1 MVRPSWSS
9 LIPFSAGVL
18 LAIALTG
25 CSVFDRAEG
34 STVQQRGDAPSSDQ
48 ASAPTGPRRVSL
60 VQKLGADGP
69 VRSLE
74 VTPDGKWQ
82 CQDCAGDGVNSTGA
96 LDPGQVQ
103 RLQQMLADPGL
114 AQETDEARHY
124 KQACIDA
131 LTSTLLIPPGLTIT
145 SQDCPGE
152 DRPPVAGEI
161 LLLLTQVTPAEV
173 RGG

>member
-1 MVRPSWSS
+1 MVRPSWSR
-9 LIPFSAGVL
+9 LIVLSAGVL
-18 LAIALTG
+18 LGIALTG

-34 STVQQRGDAPSSDQ
+34 STAPPRGTSPSGEG

-74 VTPDGKWQ
+74 VAPDGRWQ

-96 LDPGQVQ
+96 LAPDQVQ
-103 RLQQMLADPGL
+103 RLQKMLADPGL
-114 AQETDEARHY
+114 AKETDEARQY
-124 KQACIDA
+124 KLGCIDA
-131 LTSTLLIPPGLTIT
+131 LASTLLIPPGLAIT

-161 LLLLTQVTPAEV
+161 LLLLTQATPAEV
-173 RGG
+173 RG